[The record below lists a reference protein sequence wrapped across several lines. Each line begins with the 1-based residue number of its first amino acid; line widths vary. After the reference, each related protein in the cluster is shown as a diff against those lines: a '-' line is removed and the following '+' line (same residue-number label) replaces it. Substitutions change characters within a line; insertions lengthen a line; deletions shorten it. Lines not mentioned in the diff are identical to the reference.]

1 MFSGEG
7 HGVHKVHPFTV
18 VWSITSTDVEVWRVI
33 FRCVVYGYG
42 SIPINTIFNGMNIHL
57 PAILMFTR
65 GARFWH
71 TAIFRTFWGSLRQFL
86 CVFLFAL
93 FRLGLIWVYH
103 MVCLCSFH
111 KERFLDVFYQ
121 WTPTIPWRLL
131 PILAIFGRDTV
142 FFIHWKGSFQIL
154 LGMEAPFFLWMDQK
168 KNPHVVWKW
177 EAPTCEQLS

>member
-111 KERFLDVFYQ
+111 KATVSGCVLSMDSNNPLKIASNFSHFWEGHGVFHSLEGFIPNFAGYGSSIFSLDG
-121 WTPTIPWRLL
+121 P
-131 PILAIFGRDTV
+131 
-142 FFIHWKGSFQIL
+142 
-154 LGMEAPFFLWMDQK
+154 K
-168 KNPHVVWKW
+168 KNSTRCLKMRSTHMW
-177 EAPTCEQLS
+177 AA